1 MLYKSIE
8 REKRNEMSENYTLPS
23 FKEAGFNCPH
33 CGVFAHQEWYEVSLE
48 EKLGLEDV
56 SPSEK
61 ITLSQCEKCSKYA
74 VWINEEMIYPYAS
87 DVPLPLEDM
96 PEEVKSDYLEARRLV
111 GESPRSAAALL
122 RMAIHDL
129 ITQLG
134 ESEED
139 IDESVENLKKKGLEV
154 KMERALES
162 VRVIG
167 DGAVPPGQIDTRDD
181 AETASILFN
190 LLNLIVEALITQPRK
205 VDELLEK
212 LPDKRRRASRKRD

>member
-1 MLYKSIE
+1 
-8 REKRNEMSENYTLPS
+8 
-23 FKEAGFNCPH
+23 
-33 CGVFAHQEWYEVSLE
+33 
-48 EKLGLEDV
+48 
-56 SPSEK
+56 
-61 ITLSQCEKCSKYA
+61 
-74 VWINEEMIYPYAS
+74 
-87 DVPLPLEDM
+87 M

>member
-1 MLYKSIE
+1 
-8 REKRNEMSENYTLPS
+8 MSENYTPPS

-96 PEEVKSDYLEARRLV
+96 PEGVKSDYLEARRLV

-139 IDESVENLKKKGLEV
+139 IDESVENLKKKGLEE

-167 DGAVPPGQIDTRDD
+167 DEAVPPGQIDTRDD

-212 LPDKRRRASRKRD
+212 LPGKRRRASRKRD

>member
-1 MLYKSIE
+1 MLYKPIE
-8 REKRNEMSENYTLPS
+8 REKGNEMSENYTPPS

-96 PEEVKSDYLEARRLV
+96 PEGVKSDYLEARRLV